1 MQTDANGAIA
11 MGQAT
16 GRASFTR
23 CLLVLLAITSGTV
36 ALVVPLLPDVVAL
49 GRATR
54 SGAVAGAP
62 FDDVLVQVCEITIAG
77 CGVWLWL
84 ATAVVALD
92 AARGRWARRS
102 GVPVA
107 VRRVVL
113 VACGVALVGG
123 LGAPAHAD
131 DSGTRSPLQGL
142 PLPDRATTTTHVSQ
156 VFARAAAHRDRAAT
170 RWQRQRAVVVVE
182 PGDTLWAIARADL
195 PAHAGDAAV
204 ARRVR
209 EVHQANHSVIG
220 TDPDL
225 IRPDQRLRMPPRTW
239 IREEHR

>member
-1 MQTDANGAIA
+1 

-23 CLLVLLAITSGTV
+23 CLLVLLAVTSGTV
-36 ALVVPLLPDVVAL
+36 TLVARLQPDLVAL
-49 GRATR
+49 GRAVP
-54 SGAVAGAP
+54 SGAP
-62 FDDVLVQVCEITIAG
+62 FDEVLVQVCEVAIAG
-77 CGVWLWL
+77 CGAWLWL

-113 VACGVALVGG
+113 MACGVALVGG
-123 LGAPAHAD
+123 LGA
-131 DSGTRSPLQGL
+131 
-142 PLPDRATTTTHVSQ
+142 
-156 VFARAAAHRDRAAT
+156 
-170 RWQRQRAVVVVE
+170 
-182 PGDTLWAIARADL
+182 

>member
-1 MQTDANGAIA
+1 MD
-11 MGQAT
+11 QARGRT
-16 GRASFTR
+16 GTTR
-23 CLLVLLAITSGTV
+23 CLLVLLAVTSGTI
-36 ALVVPLLPDVVAL
+36 ALVARLLPDLVAL
-49 GRATR
+49 GRAIA
-54 SGAVAGAP
+54 SGSVAGAP
-62 FDDVLVQVCEITIAG
+62 FDDVLVQVCVVAIVG
-77 CGVWLWL
+77 CAAWLWL
-84 ATAVVALD
+84 VTAVVAAD
-92 AARGRWARRS
+92 AARGRPARRR

-107 VRRVVL
+107 IRRMVL
-113 VACGVALVGG
+113 AACGVALAGG

-131 DSGTRSPLQGL
+131 DSGARSPLQGL

-156 VFARAAAHRDRAAT
+156 VFARAAAHNRAETAS
-170 RWQRQRAVVVVE
+170 QRHLAVVVVE

-209 EVHQANHSVIG
+209 EIHEANLSVIG

-225 IRPDQRLRMPPRTW
+225 IRPDQRLRMPLRTW